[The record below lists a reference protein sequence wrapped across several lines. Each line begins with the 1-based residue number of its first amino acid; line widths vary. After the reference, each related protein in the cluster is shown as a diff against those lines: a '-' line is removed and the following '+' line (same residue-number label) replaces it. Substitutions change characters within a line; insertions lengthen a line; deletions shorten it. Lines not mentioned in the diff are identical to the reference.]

1 MAYPHDPPFPA
12 AEFDRTDRDKFS
24 AIYYWAGSG
33 DKAARWLQANGLHIS
48 AETING
54 WRRKHDIP
62 VANKAYRDRGG
73 QFERAAIEAEISAD
87 SVMALLEYLR
97 SRTVPEPR
105 AVVESISRTEYA
117 TALVTSDYHYPFHH
131 DGAVE
136 IVRQLIARWKP
147 DLFVI
152 NGDFQD
158 FAALGRYPKNPDA
171 LTPLQRLLDDG
182 RQMLADLAGVNPDM
196 RCIYVPG
203 NHEEDRL
210 LNYLWTHAP
219 ALASLRALTL
229 ENLLGLAE
237 SGYAYA
243 PDGIELTDEFV
254 VIHGDRHSNMLGGG
268 SGASARKEGLDLG
281 VSSVTGHT
289 HHGGVT
295 YRQDRRSY
303 RVNAEGFCLCDQ
315 EKMRAAGV
323 TGRKR
328 GGKALDWHLGVIRV
342 DYSTK
347 TSRFGVQPIAIA
359 ESKGQTFTV
368 VHGEEISA

>member
-1 MAYPHDPPFPA
+1 M
-12 AEFDRTDRDKFS
+12 
-24 AIYYWAGSG
+24 WAGSAG
-33 DKAARWLQANGLHIS
+33 KASQWLTASGFPVSSSSLLNWRARHGV
-48 AETING
+48 
-54 WRRKHDIP
+54 P
-62 VANKAYRDRGG
+62 VANNVYRSRGG
-73 QFERAAIEAEISAD
+73 VLPTECPNREPNEASAD
-87 SVMALLEYLR
+87 SVMALLEYLKGR
-97 SRTVPEPR
+97 KVPEPQALVR
-105 AVVESISRTEYA
+105 SISKTDYA
-117 TALVTSDYHYPFHH
+117 TALITSDYHRPFHH
-131 DGAVE
+131 EGAVE
-136 IVRQLIARWKP
+136 IVRQLIDRWKP
-147 DLFVI
+147 DLFVV

-158 FAALGRYPKNPDA
+158 FAALGRFPKNPDT
-171 LTPLQRLLDDG
+171 LSPLQRLLDDG
-182 RQMLADLAGVNPDM
+182 RQMLADLAGINPGM
-196 RCIYVPG
+196 KCIYVPG

-219 ALASLRALTL
+219 ALASLQVLKL
-229 ENLLGLAE
+229 ENLMQLAE
-237 SGYAYA
+237 AGFAYA

-254 VIHGDRHSNMLGGG
+254 VIHGDRYSNMLGGG

-315 EKMRAAGV
+315 DKMRAAGV

>member
-1 MAYPHDPPFPA
+1 MAND
-12 AEFDRTDRDKFS
+12 
-24 AIYYWAGSG
+24 
-33 DKAARWLQANGLHIS
+33 
-48 AETING
+48 
-54 WRRKHDIP
+54 
-62 VANKAYRDRGG
+62 AYRKRGG
-73 QFERAAIEAEISAD
+73 LFATEDPDHAPDEGSAD
-87 SVMALLEYLR
+87 SIMALLEYLKG
-97 SRTVPEPR
+97 RTVPDPQELVR
-105 AVVESISRTEYA
+105 SISKTNYA
-117 TALVTSDYHYPFHH
+117 TALITSDYHRPFHH
-131 DGAVE
+131 EGAVE
-136 IVRQLIARWKP
+136 IVRQLIDRWKP
-147 DLFVI
+147 DLFVV

-158 FAALGRYPKNPDA
+158 FAALGRFPKNPDT
-171 LTPLQRLLDDG
+171 LSPLQRLLDDG
-182 RQMLADLAGVNPDM
+182 RQMLADLAGLNPGM
-196 RCIYVPG
+196 KCIYVPG

-219 ALASLRALTL
+219 ALASMRVLKL
-229 ENLLGLAE
+229 ENMMQLAE
-237 SGYAYA
+237 AGYAYA

-254 VIHGDRHSNMLGGG
+254 VLHGDRYSNMLGGG
-268 SGASARKEGLDLG
+268 SGASARKEGVDLG

-368 VHGEEISA
+368 VHGEEITAA